1 VPELTTSSV
10 QTARADTPAAAR
22 RDLPLTQLAV
32 LLVLEYSGSS
42 HWALWEAVASLGV
55 DLHIVASLDQPIAPA
70 IPFSLEPPTFG
81 TFDPLSLRRV
91 RGDRHTWWQYK
102 GLGRLIDRVR
112 PDLLHLKTEP
122 WSLITGQA
130 LRTKVPTV
138 VHGAETLYE
147 QGRTAEREM
156 RRLVARRNLRRLDG
170 FVGWSTAAV
179 SAARCGGLP
188 SHMPVL
194 VAPAEIPDPGVFRG
208 AAALR
213 AATRKELGFGNDFVV
228 GFVGRYVPGK
238 GLAWLLDAFGA
249 ITPIGTQLAFFGSG
263 PDASL
268 IRAACNRTQ
277 GRVRDFGAVP
287 QPAVG
292 RSLAALDVLVVP
304 STTVPAWAEQF
315 GRVTVEA
322 MLTGVPVVASRS
334 GALPEVLGGSGL
346 LVDEFDVEG
355 LSAALDRL
363 KQDREFRLALGLAG
377 RDHALAAFEPRTVA
391 ERLVRYWRHIVGR
404 SLGE

>member
-1 VPELTTSSV
+1 
-10 QTARADTPAAAR
+10 
-22 RDLPLTQLAV
+22 
-32 LLVLEYSGSS
+32 
-42 HWALWEAVASLGV
+42 
-55 DLHIVASLDQPIAPA
+55 
-70 IPFSLEPPTFG
+70 
-81 TFDPLSLRRV
+81 
-91 RGDRHTWWQYK
+91 
-102 GLGRLIDRVR
+102 
-112 PDLLHLKTEP
+112 
-122 WSLITGQA
+122 
-130 LRTKVPTV
+130 
-138 VHGAETLYE
+138 
-147 QGRTAEREM
+147 
-156 RRLVARRNLRRLDG
+156 
-170 FVGWSTAAV
+170 
-179 SAARCGGLP
+179 
-188 SHMPVL
+188 MPVL